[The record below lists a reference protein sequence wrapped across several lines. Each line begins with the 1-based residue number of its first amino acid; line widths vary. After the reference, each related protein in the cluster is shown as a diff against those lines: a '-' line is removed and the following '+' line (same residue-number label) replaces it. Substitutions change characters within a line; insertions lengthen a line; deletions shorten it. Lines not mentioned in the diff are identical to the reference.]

1 MKITL
6 VSIASI
12 LIFAS
17 TLCVEAAPTS
27 HAEHLGHS
35 DVEETVLETHVDPA
49 DSGDDKAPSYHSG
62 HADHSDIEEVV
73 VVNDLDPADSG
84 DDKAPSHH
92 SEHADHSDIEEVV
105 VVNDL
110 DPADSGDDKEPSD
123 NAEGSGDNE
132 ASEKE
137 INTSSGDLG
146 ERQHDQ
152 GYTNIRDG
160 EGSTLKEGD
169 PCERHEDCP
178 PSYGCFID
186 YDAYFNRNEFIKIC
200 MPTA

>member
-84 DDKAPSHH
+84 DDK
-92 SEHADHSDIEEVV
+92 
-105 VVNDL
+105 
-110 DPADSGDDKEPSD
+110 EPSD
-123 NAEGSGDNE
+123 NAEGTGSGDNE